1 MPTRN
6 VPLIYLDQNIF
17 STMLQPERGQFRRVF
32 QNLPARLVISDTH
45 FREMRGR
52 PRDYADLL
60 NSFDC
65 HLLVQQ
71 IEPGSSECLAN
82 RATLIELHNA
92 LSHLEDQQIFA
103 PIRDGF
109 EDLFGLFHY
118 WMGADRSLEYP
129 QAMQRTRGRL
139 KASLSAILTDVPAL
153 LVADILKQVDAVETS
168 PFPGDMKKIWQ
179 GMDMQISA
187 ARTGDPM
194 RDMTPLERVDF
205 VLSKLPGDERAQ
217 FLQQYPFQ
225 FATARPLT
233 VGELAGLSLAF
244 FTMGA
249 VKTKGII
256 SGNRSERRF
265 AAQMRDT
272 HHIEAAAYSDA
283 FLTADQDAAILAA
296 MTYAHAGVATEALIY
311 RAHPTR

>member
-1 MPTRN
+1 MPTQKP
-6 VPLIYLDQNIF
+6 PLVYLDQNIF
-17 STMLQPERGQFRRVF
+17 SWMLDPAHAQLRAAF
-32 QNLPARLVISDTH
+32 QRLPAQLVVSDTH
-45 FREMRGR
+45 LREMRGR
-52 PRDYADLL
+52 PREYAELL
-60 NSFDC
+60 ESLNC
-65 HLLVQQ
+65 LLLVQH
-71 IEPGSSECLAN
+71 IDPNSVGNLLN
-82 RATLIELHNA
+82 RASLVKLDGAFERLADHQKSQAFYDGYEKLFELLRYMMGGDQA
-92 LSHLEDQQIFA
+92 LDHKEAMRGIGSGVKEGLTSLLADA
-103 PIRDGF
+103 PDDIV
-109 EDLFGLFHY
+109 
-118 WMGADRSLEYP
+118 
-129 QAMQRTRGRL
+129 
-139 KASLSAILTDVPAL
+139 AIKLT
-153 LVADILKQVDAVETS
+153 QVDEIS
-168 PFPGDMKKIWQ
+168 DWSYPGDITEIWQ
-179 GMDMQISA
+179 TIDRQISA
-187 ARTGDPM
+187 TRTGDQM
-194 RDMTPLERVDF
+194 RHISALERVDF
-205 VLSKLPGDERAQ
+205 VLSKQPDEDRAN